1 MNRRKWF
8 SFLIAAFAC
17 VGMGVFT
24 ACGDDDDPTPTP
36 ESPKFDKVDYE
47 FVGTVN
53 KSFAEFADVKMIVET
68 PVGTD
73 EHLLTGSAGGYRM
86 SGISSASLPYTVKIS
101 FTCTPKAG
109 FTPQEGVAYDARLTL
124 DYDVAALDT
133 NGKVMDEASNHLKV
147 TKFEGLD
154 LFSNAD
160 SCWADLAKKFPFQM
174 TFTIEKYGDGV
185 WLSKSLHDE

>member
-8 SFLIAAFAC
+8 RFLIAAFAC

-36 ESPKFDKVDYE
+36 ESPKFDKIDYE

-73 EHLLTGSAGGYRM
+73 EHLLTGSAGGYKM
-86 SGISSASLPYTVKIS
+86 SGISSASLPYKVKIS

-109 FTPQEGVAYDARLTL
+109 FTPQEGVDYDAILSL
-124 DYDVAALDT
+124 DYAVYAYDT
-133 NGKVMDEASNHLKV
+133 NGDKMAGDTQQLKI
-147 TKFEGLD
+147 THAEGLELVD
-154 LFSNAD
+154 HFD
-160 SCWADLAKKFPFQM
+160 EIWAAYAEEFPFHLS
-174 TFTIEKYGDGV
+174 FTCEKDGDGV
-185 WLSKSLHDE
+185 KLSKSFKE

>member
-17 VGMGVFT
+17 VGMSVFT
-24 ACGDDDDPTPTP
+24 ACGDDDDPATP
-36 ESPKFDKVDYE
+36 EGPKFDKAKYE
-47 FVGTVN
+47 FVGKIDKT
-53 KSFAEFADVKMIVET
+53 FAEFADVTMTVET
-68 PVGTD
+68 PTGKQ
-73 EHLLTGSAGGYRM
+73 EHVLTGSTEGYK
-86 SGISSASLPYTVKIS
+86 IAATVSASLPYTVKIS

-154 LFSNAD
+154 LFNNAD